1 MQVTI
6 CGQTFEIE
14 KESRTEKVST
24 VTNFKVKIGEETKT
38 LRVQYENEIVETL
51 MEYHGIDGQKELEEI
66 LKFEIRLELYSIIR
80 QVKLDDISSGKRLDL
95 LPEFVR
101 EFGVGYID
109 IDVQE
114 TQSELITEAMKHYG
128 E

>member
-14 KESRTEKVST
+14 KESRTEKGST

-38 LRVQYENEIVETL
+38 LRAQFDNEVIKAL
-51 MEYHGIDGQKELEEI
+51 MEYHEINGVKELEEI
-66 LKFEIRLELYSIIR
+66 VKFEIRLELYTIIR
-80 QVKLDDISSGKRLDL
+80 QVKLEDISSGKRLDL